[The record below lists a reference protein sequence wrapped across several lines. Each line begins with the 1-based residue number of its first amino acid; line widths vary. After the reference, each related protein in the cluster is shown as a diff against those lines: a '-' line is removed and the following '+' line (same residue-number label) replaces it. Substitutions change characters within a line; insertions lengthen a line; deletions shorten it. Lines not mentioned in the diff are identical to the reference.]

1 MPYFGLLRSTYFGAS
16 GVPGKGRRGSAFR
29 KLGRL
34 LPLLSAALAFLF
46 GSSAVIAQAT
56 NQISHAVD
64 IGQVRALANHRP
76 AWATTNNRIGV
87 VPADLALN
95 QMTMVLARSPQQEQA
110 FEQLLEDQQ
119 NPASP
124 KYHHWMTP
132 EEVGARFGLSDSD
145 ITTLTGWLQSQGLH
159 VNWIAP
165 SRTFIGFGGTSA
177 DVGRAFHTELDYY
190 SVNNAKH
197 ISISSDPM
205 IPEALSPA
213 IKAIRG
219 LSTPDEHSTLQ
230 KTAMPATSPD
240 YTSSDGAHYLM
251 PGDFATIYDLP
262 SGLTGAGQTI
272 GIVSWSRTN
281 FADFANYRTKSG
293 STFPNPTELIPTAY
307 GGQDPGSAA
316 TNSSEES
323 EGQDEATLDVTR
335 AGSVAP
341 GANLLLVISS
351 TSGTHDGLGAD
362 TQYLVQTSPI
372 PAQVITIS
380 FGGCEYYNGSSGV
393 TYWDT
398 LFKQAA
404 AEGISVFVS
413 SGDSGASGCDKSF
426 STPPAG
432 PIANSQN
439 AICSSS
445 YATCVGGTEFNDS
458 SNASSYWRSS
468 NSTGWSSALSYIPE
482 GGWNEPQ
489 STSSALQVSG
499 SGGGVSKYISTPS
512 WQTGTGVP
520 SARAGRYTP
529 DIAFSSSMHDGYPVY
544 YAAGGG
550 SGLFTFAGT
559 SAAAPSMAGVA
570 ALLDQK
576 MGAAQGNLN
585 PQLYQLASS
594 APTAFHDVTVATSG
608 VANCSINTP
617 SMCNNSA
624 PGPYGL
630 SGGQAGY
637 LTTAGY
643 DEVTGLGSLDVA
655 NFLNAWTN
663 AATATPVF
671 NPAAGTYTSKQNVTI
686 SDATSGAIIYYTID
700 GTTPTTSSTNYTT
713 AISVSSTETIKA
725 IATSSD
731 SLTSAVA
738 SATYTFNPAATPIF
752 SPAAGTYA
760 TAQAVAISDSTAGAT
775 IYYTTDGTT
784 PTTSSTLYT
793 GPITVSTSE
802 TIKAIASVSG
812 YMTSAVATASYIIH
826 PAETPAFSLAAGLY
840 STIQT
845 VTISDATPGA
855 TIYYTIDGTTPS
867 ASSIKYTAPITVAS
881 TVTLRAIATAS
892 GYSPSPVSTV
902 TYTVKLLAATPTF
915 SVTPGSYTVGV
926 SVAIGDST
934 PGVNIYYT
942 TDGTTP
948 TISSPIY
955 IAPLTVSTPETIKAF
970 ATSSNNTASA
980 VATATYVI
988 STGNWTWIN
997 GSSIGNKSGV
1007 YGSRGVAASSN
1018 APGGRDSASSWIDK
1032 SGNLWLFGGLGY
1044 DSAGGIDPLS
1054 DLWKYTPSTNQ
1065 WAWMTGSTKED
1076 QIAVYGTQGVSAF
1089 TNDPGNREPAGGWT
1103 DKSGNLWLFGGNG
1116 FGAGRDEFG
1125 DWGVDGDFSD
1135 LWVFNPSTNQ
1145 WTWMA
1150 GSSAL
1155 NVGGVY
1161 GTLGVAAAGNGP
1173 GSREWS
1179 NTWTDNNGT
1188 LWLYGGMWSDS
1199 HGKTGLFSDLWK
1211 FVPSTNQWTWM
1222 GGDNTLGQ
1230 SAVYGSQGVATAANT
1245 PGGRFGANTW
1255 TDKSGNLWLFGGGGT
1270 SNDLWEYNTA
1280 TNQWAWIGG
1289 SNVSSLPATYGTL
1302 GIFADSNIPQGRYF
1316 AGTAT
1321 DGDGDLW
1328 LFGGDNRLNDLWKYN
1343 PSKNQWMWM
1352 GGGNG
1357 ASALGVFG
1365 TQGVAATGNLPS
1377 GRGESNLWM
1386 DADGNLWLFGGQGCD
1401 STCTAGQH
1409 YLNDLWKF
1417 TLTASSLPPTPM
1429 PAPTPTFSVAPGT
1442 YTASQ
1447 TVAITDLTAGATIY
1461 YTTDGT
1467 TPTTSSAVYSDPVT
1481 ISSNETLEAIATAKG
1496 YSTSAVATAVYTIAL
1511 PAATPTFSVTSG
1523 TYTTAFT
1530 VTISD
1535 ATTGATIY
1543 YTTDGTT
1550 PTTNSTVYSGAI
1562 TVSTSETLEAIA
1574 TASGH
1579 SASALASAAYVIA
1592 NPVPVISTMSPAYV
1606 TAGGAAFTL
1615 TATGSGFTSSSVIY
1629 FGTTALTTQ
1638 YVSATQ
1644 LTAQVATTNIASTGT
1659 TAVTVQTPAPGG
1671 GTSSALQFEID
1682 SSSSGTPSFSSAAA
1696 TVAAGSS
1703 ASYPV
1708 TLPSAASSVSVT
1720 CLNLPAG
1727 ASCSYASNVVTIT
1740 TSSTTPKGTYQIT
1753 VVFNETVSGS
1763 SAGII
1768 LPILLLP
1775 LLFARRRL
1783 TGRGILFACLGL
1795 ALIAGSALS
1804 IGCGGG
1810 GGSSSTPVTPTNPTH
1825 QVTSSG
1831 AVSLTIQ

>member
-1 MPYFGLLRSTYFGAS
+1 MCDYSVISFPRS
-16 GVPGKGRRGSAFR
+16 GVRLSLGFRGI
-29 KLGRL
+29 KKL
-34 LPLLSAALAFLF
+34 LPLSVLTLVFLF
-46 GSSAVIAQAT
+46 AGSAILAQTA
-56 NQISHAVD
+56 NQITHAVD
-64 IGQVRALANHRP
+64 IGQVRMLANHHP
-76 AWATTNNRIGV
+76 LWASPNNSAGL
-87 VPADLALN
+87 VPADQMLD
-95 QMTMVLARSPQQEQA
+95 QMTMVLARSAEQEQA

-124 KYHHWMTP
+124 EYHHWLTP
-132 EEVGARFGLSDSD
+132 EEIGARFGLSGQD
-145 ITTLTGWLQSQGLH
+145 ISTLTGWLQSQGLH
-159 VNWIAP
+159 VNWISP
-165 SRTFIGFGGTSA
+165 SRTFIGFGGTAA
-177 DVGRAFHTELDYY
+177 DVNRAFQTELHYY
-190 SVNNAKH
+190 NVNSVKRM
-197 ISISSDPM
+197 SVSSDPT
-205 IPEALSPA
+205 IPEALAPA
-213 IKAIRG
+213 IKSIRG
-219 LSTPDEHSTLQ
+219 LFTPDEQSMLH
-230 KTAMPATSPD
+230 KTAVPEASPE
-240 YTSSDGAHYLM
+240 YTSSTGAHYLM

-262 SGLTGAGQTI
+262 SDLTGAGQTI
-272 GIVSWSRTN
+272 GIVSWSRTY
-281 FADFANYRTKSG
+281 FADFNNYRTKSG
-293 STFPNPTELIPTAY
+293 STFPNPTEIIPFAY

-316 TNSSEES
+316 TNSSQES

-341 GANLLLVISS
+341 GAKLLLVISS
-351 TSGTHDGLGAD
+351 TSGTHDGLGSD

-372 PAQVITIS
+372 PAQIITIS

-426 STPPAG
+426 STPPSS
-432 PIANSQN
+432 PIANSPN

-482 GGWNEPQ
+482 GGWNEPL
-489 STSSALQVSG
+489 SATSSLQVSG
-499 SGGGVSKYISTPS
+499 SGGGVSKYIPTPS

-529 DIAFSSSMHDGYPVY
+529 DIAFSSASHDGYQVY

-559 SAAAPSMAGVA
+559 SAAAPSMAGIA

-594 APTAFHDVTVATSG
+594 APTVFHDVTVATSG
-608 VANCSINTP
+608 VTSCSINTP

-624 PGPYGL
+624 PAPYGL

-637 LTTAGY
+637 LVTAGY
-643 DEVTGLGSLDVA
+643 DEVTGLGSLDVT

-663 AATATPVF
+663 TATATPVF
-671 NPAAGTYTSKQNVTI
+671 NPVAGTYTSKQNVTI
-686 SDATSGAIIYYTID
+686 SDATSGAAIYYTID
-700 GTTPTTSSTNYTT
+700 GTVPTTSSTKYTT

-725 IATSSD
+725 IAMSSG

-738 SATYTFNPAATPIF
+738 SATYTFNPAATPVF
-752 SPAAGTYA
+752 NPAAGTYA
-760 TAQAVAISDSTAGAT
+760 NAQTVTISDSTAGAT
-775 IYYTTDGTT
+775 INYTTDGTT
-784 PTTSSTLYT
+784 PTTSSTTYT
-793 GPITVSTSE
+793 GPITVSTAE
-802 TIKAIASVSG
+802 TVKAIASVSG
-812 YMTSAVATASYIIH
+812 YMTSAVASASYIIH
-826 PAETPAFSLAAGLY
+826 PAAAPTFSLAGGLY
-840 STIQT
+840 STVQT
-845 VTISDATPGA
+845 VAISDATAGA
-855 TIYYTIDGTTPS
+855 TIYYTIDGSTPT
-867 ASSIKYTAPITVAS
+867 SSSLKYTAPIMVS
-881 TVTLRAIATAS
+881 SSVTLNAIAMAQ

-926 SVAIGDST
+926 TVAIGDST

-948 TISSPIY
+948 TTRSSIY
-955 IAPLTVSTPETIKAF
+955 IAPLTISTPETIKAF
-970 ATSSNNTASA
+970 ATSSNNTDSA

-988 STGNWTWIN
+988 ATGNWGWMS

-1007 YGSRGVAASSN
+1007 YGSRGVSASSN
-1018 APGGRDSASSWIDK
+1018 VPGGRDSASSWMDK
-1032 SGNLWLFGGLGY
+1032 SGNLWIFGGLGY
-1044 DSAGGIDPLS
+1044 DSAGGMDPLS
-1054 DLWKYTPSTNQ
+1054 DLWKYNHATNQ
-1065 WAWMTGSTKED
+1065 WAWMTGSNEED
-1076 QIAVYGTQGVSAF
+1076 QIAVYGTQGVPAS
-1089 TNDPGNREPAGGWT
+1089 TNDPGNRQPGGSWT
-1103 DKSGNLWLFGGNG
+1103 DKNGNFWLFGGNG

-1125 DWGVDGDFSD
+1125 DWGVNGDFSD
-1135 LWVFNPSTNQ
+1135 LWVFSPTTNQ

-1155 NVGGVY
+1155 NMGGVY

-1173 GSREWS
+1173 GSRES
-1179 NTWTDNNGT
+1179 TNTWTDNNGN

-1199 HGKTGLFSDLWK
+1199 HGKTGLYSDLWK
-1211 FVPSTNQWTWM
+1211 FTPSTNQWTWM
-1222 GGDNTLGQ
+1222 GGDSTLGQ
-1230 SAVYGSQGVATAANT
+1230 SAVYGSKGVAAAGNT
-1245 PGGRFGANTW
+1245 PGGRFGASTW
-1255 TDKSGNLWLFGGGGT
+1255 TDKNGNLWLFSGGGA
-1270 SNDLWEYNTA
+1270 SNAIWEYNTS
-1280 TNQWAWIGG
+1280 TNQWAWMGG
-1289 SNVSSLPATYGTL
+1289 SNVGTLSANYGTL
-1302 GIFADSNIPQGRYF
+1302 GIFADSNTPSNRTF

-1321 DGDGDLW
+1321 DQNGNFW
-1328 LFGGDNRLNDLWKYN
+1328 LFGGDNRLNDLWEYN
-1343 PSKNQWMWM
+1343 PTKNQWAWM

-1357 ASALGVFG
+1357 ASGLGVYG
-1365 TQGVAATGNLPS
+1365 TQGVGAAGNLPS
-1377 GRGESNLWM
+1377 ARGESNVWI
-1386 DADGNLWLFGGQGCD
+1386 DTDGNLWLFGGQGCD

-1409 YLNDLWKF
+1409 YMNDVWKY
-1417 TLTASSLPPTPM
+1417 TPSSTSLPPTPLS
-1429 PAPTPTFSVAPGT
+1429 APTPTFSVAPGT
-1442 YTASQ
+1442 YTTQQ
-1447 TVAITDLTAGATIY
+1447 TVAITDTTAGATIY

-1467 TPTTSSAVYSDPVT
+1467 TPTTSSTVYSTPITVSSSET
-1481 ISSNETLEAIATAKG
+1481 IEAIATATA
-1496 YSTSAVATAVYTIAL
+1496 YSTSAVATASYTIAL

-1530 VTISD
+1530 VKISD
-1535 ATTGATIY
+1535 ATTGAVIY

-1562 TVSTSETLEAIA
+1562 TVSSSETLEAIA
-1574 TASGH
+1574 TASGY
-1579 SASALASAAYVIA
+1579 STSDLASAAYVIA
-1592 NPVPVISTMSPAYV
+1592 NPAPVISFMSPAYA

-1615 TATGSGFTSSSVIY
+1615 TVTGSGFTSSSAIY
-1629 FGTTALTTQ
+1629 LGTSALTTQ

-1644 LTAQVATTNIASTGT
+1644 LTAQVAATNIASAGT
-1659 TAVTVQTPAPGG
+1659 TAVTVQTPTPGG

-1703 ASYPV
+1703 ATYPV
-1708 TLPSAASSVSVT
+1708 TLPSAASNVSVT

-1763 SAGII
+1763 SSGIFFS
-1768 LPILLLP
+1768 ILLLP
-1775 LLFARRRL
+1775 LLFVRRRL
-1783 TGRGILFACLGL
+1783 TKHGILFACLGL
-1795 ALIAGSALS
+1795 ALIAGSAFS

-1810 GGSSSTPVTPTNPTH
+1810 GGGSSTPVTPTNPTH

-1831 AVSLTIQ
+1831 TVSLTIQ